1 MGDKEHPLLED
12 SKKIFRNAEAICF
25 DVDSTV
31 CVGEAIDEFAGFL
44 GVGEQVSN
52 L

>member
-1 MGDKEHPLLED
+1 MSDKQHPIETAKL
-12 SKKIFRNAEAICF
+12 IFKNAEAICF

-31 CVGEAIDEFAGFL
+31 CVGEAIDEFASFL
-44 GVGEQVSN
+44 GVGEQVAN